1 MFIMT
6 EGKVIIYPENLP
18 MDKLA
23 TDNLELKMKS
33 EAVKSKAADVS
44 AVEHP

>member
-6 EGKVIIYPENLP
+6 KGKLIIHPDNLLT
-18 MDKLA
+18 DKLA
-23 TDNLELKMKS
+23 TEHLELKMKS

-44 AVEHP
+44 AA

>member
-1 MFIMT
+1 MFIVT
-6 EGKVIIYPENLP
+6 KGKLIVYPDNLL

-23 TDNLELKMKS
+23 IDNLELKMKS

-44 AVEHP
+44 AA

>member
-1 MFIMT
+1 MFTMT
-6 EGKVIIYPENLP
+6 KGKLIIYPDLL

-23 TDNLELKMKS
+23 IDNLELKMKS

-44 AVEHP
+44 AA